1 MARCLLKAGGMSP
14 KDLNDYAKALW
25 RSRLRL
31 FYGGVI
37 GIAIGLVVAFS
48 MPRLWTSS
56 AKLAPEESHKELSG
70 TASTLVSM
78 MGVDAQRVEGISSA
92 LYPDITSSS
101 PFLMEFAEMEVGF
114 SGEEIPLWDYLL
126 SKQKRA
132 WWSYI
137 FALPSRLFSSSEG
150 GEGDFNSSPTMQHNY
165 IEAMRE
171 SVIVTRDEKLGTI
184 FLNSTFQ
191 DPVIAQMVADSI
203 IATLQSYMIA
213 YKTANTRTTLLSNTS
228 MYEDAKREY
237 FLAEELYATASDQ
250 NQNIVKQSERIHL
263 ERLRNERNLAY
274 QIYSQLALQVG
285 TDKVKLHQE
294 ESIATIIEPPTF
306 PIKPSSPRR
315 VLIICSLAF
324 LGLSIASLRV
334 ILSAQREG

>member
-1 MARCLLKAGGMSP
+1 MSP
-14 KDLNDYAKALW
+14 KDLNDYAKVLW

-31 FYGGVI
+31 FYGSGI
-37 GIAIGLVVAFS
+37 GIVIGLVVAFS
-48 MPRLWTSS
+48 MPCLWTSS
-56 AKLAPEESHKELSG
+56 ALLAPEESHKELSG

-92 LYPDITSSS
+92 LYPDITQSS
-101 PFLMEFAEMEVGF
+101 PFLMEFAEMTVGF

-126 SKQKRA
+126 SRQKRA
-132 WWSYI
+132 WWSFLI
-137 FALPSRLFSSSEG
+137 ALPSRLFSSAEGSE
-150 GEGDFNSSPTMQHNY
+150 EDFKSSLAMQHQY
-165 IEAMRE
+165 LEAMRE

-184 FLNSTFQ
+184 FLSSTFQ
-191 DPVIAQMVADSI
+191 DPVIAQMVADSVI
-203 IATLQSYMIA
+203 SKLQEYMIA
-213 YKTANTRTTLLSNTS
+213 YKTANTRSTLLSNTS
-228 MYEDAKREY
+228 MYEDAKKDY

-315 VLIICSLAF
+315 VFLVVIYGF
-324 LGLSIASLRV
+324 LGLSTSSLRV
-334 ILSAQREG
+334 ILSAQKEG